1 MCLAIP
7 GKVLSIA
14 GGGTPLM
21 ADVSFGGI
29 TKKICLEWMPEVKV
43 GEYVIVHVGFAISKV
58 DEKDALETLDL
69 FREIHGSLDELE
81 DTGDDPPP
89 PGTPPRSL
97 I

>member
-7 GKVLSIA
+7 GKVLSIEA
-14 GGGTPLM
+14 GTTPLM
-21 ADVSFGGI
+21 ANVSFGGI

-69 FREIHGSLDELE
+69 FKEIHGSLDELE
-81 DTGDDPPP
+81 DSDDDPLPS
-89 PGTPPRSL
+89 GDTPNA
-97 I
+97 